1 MPEKVK
7 LQLEGLN
14 GNAFNLLAHF
24 RQAARRQGWSSDE
37 VQAVI
42 DEATMA
48 DYYHLLATLLDNTES
63 HSEDGEQ
70 V

>member
-1 MPEKVK
+1 MK

-14 GNAFNLLAHF
+14 GNAFNLLAYF

-42 DEATMA
+42 DEATKA
-48 DYYHLLATLLDNTES
+48 DYYHLLATLLNNTES
-63 HSEDGEQ
+63 PNRDGEQ

>member
-1 MPEKVK
+1 MTDKVK

-14 GNAFNLLAHF
+14 GNAFNLLVHF
-24 RQAARRQGWSSDE
+24 QRAERRQGWLSDE

-42 DEATMA
+42 DETTKA

-63 HSEDGEQ
+63 PASEGGQ

>member
-1 MPEKVK
+1 MPDKVK

-24 RQAARRQGWSSDE
+24 RQAAWRQGWSSDE

-42 DEATMA
+42 DEATKA

-63 HSEDGEQ
+63 PNGEGGQ